1 MKSFFKFIV
10 ILSLFASHLTHAQ
23 LTSSITN
30 ADAASG
36 LRGALTQGASAAI
49 SKLGVDGGFLNNPKV
64 KIPLPQT
71 LQKAQKVLKFA
82 GLGKQSDELVLKMN
96 SAAEAAVLLA
106 KPLLTDAIKSMTLT
120 DAKAILSGGDDSVTQ
135 FFKTKTQ
142 SALKT
147 QLLPIVKQTTDK
159 VGLAK
164 QYNGF
169 ATQLQPLGLVK
180 GDAANIEGYVTG
192 KTLDG
197 LYAMIAEEEKN
208 IRANPAAALSSVV
221 QTVFGMLKK

>member
-1 MKSFFKFIV
+1 MRPSFHFLKFIA
-10 ILSLFASHLTHAQ
+10 ILSLFASGLAQ
-23 LTSSITN
+23 GQISN

-64 KIPLPQT
+64 KIPLPQV
-71 LQKAQKVLKFA
+71 LQKAQTVLKFA

-96 SAAEAAVLLA
+96 SAAEAAVPLA
-106 KPLLTDAIKSMTLT
+106 KPLLADAIKSMTLT

-135 FFKTKTQ
+135 FFKSKTQ
-142 SALKT
+142 AALKVK
-147 QLLPIVKQTTDK
+147 LLPIVKQSTDK
-159 VGLAK
+159 VGLAQ

-197 LYAMIAEEEKN
+197 LYAMIAEEEKS

-221 QTVFGMLKK
+221 QTVFGMLNK

>member
-1 MKSFFKFIV
+1 MLQS
-10 ILSLFASHLTHAQ
+10 Q
-23 LTSSITN
+23 CSI
-30 ADAASG
+30 APRSDAHCV
-36 LRGALTQGASAAI
+36 RR
-49 SKLGVDGGFLNNPKV
+49 
-64 KIPLPQT
+64 
-71 LQKAQKVLKFA
+71 
-82 GLGKQSDELVLKMN
+82 E
-96 SAAEAAVLLA
+96 

-142 SALKT
+142 AALKVK
-147 QLLPIVKQTTDK
+147 LLPIVKQSTDK

-197 LYAMIAEEEKN
+197 LYAMIAEEEKS